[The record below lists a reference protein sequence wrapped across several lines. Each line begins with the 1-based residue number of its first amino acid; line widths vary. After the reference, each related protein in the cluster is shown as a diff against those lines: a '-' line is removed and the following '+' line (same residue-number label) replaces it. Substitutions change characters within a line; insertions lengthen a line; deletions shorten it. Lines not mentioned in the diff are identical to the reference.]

1 MACDAAALSRENLSR
16 AARTA
21 RGALGA
27 FAATVLAAA
36 SHALAGGLVTP
47 LGIAATFVLALPL
60 CVALAGRVASLWRL
74 ALGVSA
80 SQFIYHWSF
89 AGLGAATESSGFLS
103 GAPSG
108 HAHHFTTTVFV
119 PALAEADGQ
128 GWAMWIA
135 HAIAALAT
143 IALLATGERAILGLR
158 TLIARLL
165 PSTLRVP
172 TMPAVRTV
180 SRGIV
185 ARGHSLRARLISLSA
200 ISHRGPPALL
210 SSAS

>member
-1 MACDAAALSRENLSR
+1 MSR
-16 AARTA
+16 AVRTA

-47 LGIAATFVLALPL
+47 LGIAATFVIALPL
-60 CVALAGRVASLWRL
+60 CVALAGSAASLWRV

-89 AGLGAATESSGFLS
+89 AGLGAASGSSGFLS

-108 HAHHFTTTVFV
+108 HAHDFTMTGFV
-119 PALAEADGQ
+119 PALAEAGGQ

-135 HAIAALAT
+135 HAVAAVAT
-143 IALLATGERAILGLR
+143 IALLAAGERAILAVR
-158 TLIARLL
+158 ALIARLL
-165 PSTLRVP
+165 PTVLRRP
-172 TMPAVRTV
+172 AMPAARACSGGIV
-180 SRGIV
+180 SRG
-185 ARGHSLRARLISLSA
+185 HPLRDRLISLSA
-200 ISHRGPPALL
+200 ISHRGPPMLL
-210 SSAS
+210 SPAS

>member
-1 MACDAAALSRENLSR
+1 MARDASAHSREKLSR

-21 RGALGA
+21 RGAVGA

-47 LGIAATFVLALPL
+47 LGLAATFVLALPL
-60 CVALAGRVASLWRL
+60 CVALAGSPASLWRL
-74 ALGVSA
+74 SLGVSA

-89 AGLGAATESSGFLS
+89 AGLGAASGSSQFLA

-108 HAHHFTTTVFV
+108 HAHHVTPTVFI
-119 PALAEADGQ
+119 PTLAEAGGQ

-165 PSTLRVP
+165 PATLRVP
-172 TMPAVRTV
+172 AMPAVRTH
-180 SRGIV
+180 SRGIISS
-185 ARGHSLRARLISLSA
+185 GHSPRTRLISLSA
-200 ISHRGPPALL
+200 ISHRGPPTLL
-210 SSAS
+210 SPAS